1 MYLRK
6 KLQYWILDNFDNWTF
21 LKNVYISLNSLI
33 LYYFVREFSL
43 CYVSYKNHWMWNIII
58 IVKVNSLVT
67 MCGLIFFIE
76 FLQWIT
82 TEWVTLLISS
92 HVFSYKISCLQM
104 MWHILKKSIFVGCNI
119 SFYDFKSKQFCS
131 SIFYHLLH
139 HKWNHSY
146 VFWEILQVM
155 TVYFYKSAHI
165 HILKEDFLCIFT
177 ISDHSLVVFWP
188 RKRLDRGHSINSVN
202 LLLLPKSSNFVHIMT
217 TIIFNTICALNVYNS
232 IQNYLCT

>member
-67 MCGLIFFIE
+67 MCGLIFFFIE

-92 HVFSYKISCLQM
+92 HLFSYKISCLQM
-104 MWHILKKSIFVGCNI
+104 MWHILKKKSIFVGCNI

-139 HKWNHSY
+139 HKWSHSY

-165 HILKEDFLCIFT
+165 HVLKEDFLCIFT
-177 ISDHSLVVFWP
+177 ISDHSLVVFFSLEIKDLIKIYVP
-188 RKRLDRGHSINSVN
+188 YF
-202 LLLLPKSSNFVHIMT
+202 LLLTFLYF
-217 TIIFNTICALNVYNS
+217 Y
-232 IQNYLCT
+232 YLGSRPSKI